1 MLRKLNFTDKL
12 IIGFLG
18 FNIKK
23 VEMWM
28 SKKKVLSGIERR
40 KIKIKRRRIKLK
52 FENYN
57 FKGSSRD
64 RKLMKEIN
72 KKLKDLRKKEEE
84 DVFELGSFWGF
95 IRFSF
100 WLEVFYL
107 NSGIFSFFETISHEK
122 AHYRSYKKH
131 RIKPSFGWIKNK
143 HKNKDYY
150 FTPFIAVSAPDEVH
164 SKSLNAVKNLS
175 NEDKWDLENLEKK

>member
-1 MLRKLNFTDKL
+1 MLRKLNFTDK
-12 IIGFLG
+12 IVIGFLG

-23 VEMWM
+23 VGLWVN
-28 SKKKVLSGIERR
+28 KKRVLSKIERR

-57 FKGSSRD
+57 FKGSLRD
-64 RKLMKEIN
+64 RKLMKEMN

-84 DVFELGSFWGF
+84 NVFGLGSFWGF

-107 NSGIFSFFETISHEK
+107 NLGIFSFFKTISHEK
-122 AHYRSYKKH
+122 AHYRVYRKH
-131 RIKPSFGWIKNK
+131 RVKPSFGWIKNK
-143 HKNKDYY
+143 HKNKGYY
-150 FTPFIAVSAPDEVH
+150 FTPFIAASASDEVH
-164 SKSLNAVKNLS
+164 LTSVNAVKNLS
-175 NEDKWDLENLEKK
+175 NEDKWDLENLEK